1 MKQSPLKSWDNFEI
15 LGKIP
20 HEEVLKLMGKSL
32 IYIGNSDSDGM
43 PNTMLEAIFMGAFPI
58 QSNPGG
64 ATAELIQNGANG
76 LLIEDCEDMED
87 IKRLILKALQIDFF
101 KLQNA
106 DLIASLDFEFVRKK
120 VLETYNKL

>member
-1 MKQSPLKSWDNFEI
+1 
-15 LGKIP
+15 
-20 HEEVLKLMGKSL
+20 MGKSL
-32 IYIGNSDSDGM
+32 IYIGNSNSDGM

-64 ATAELIQNGANG
+64 ATAELIQNGVNG